1 MNHKDT
7 KTPSEPVFIENS
19 ESHQKTSQLNKIL
32 LIRPRFLGDLIL
44 ATGLVEVIHQAHPQ
58 AEVWFL
64 AETSYAEA
72 LKHHPG
78 IAGVIPFDAKRKN
91 NPFYLLSFYRQLRA
105 QGFDTALDLFG
116 NPRSAQMT
124 FWSGAKTRVGFDLR
138 GRKWAYNVIAPPSS
152 APLPSGRR
160 RVTEAYLDQVRALG
174 IPVPS
179 YKTSL
184 QVSDDEKAYVKKL
197 FDRAGIGPSDKV
209 AVITPG
215 ASWPAKRW
223 PLENF
228 IELGFMLQSRKIRP
242 IYIFGPKEDSLAKE
256 FEDRMNK
263 DWIYLNQP
271 SLRGLMAFVEA
282 ADVLVSNDSGPMHVG
297 PAVGTPTLG
306 IFGPG
311 EPEVWFPYERPHQ
324 ILYSEVPC
332 GHCGLDSCP
341 WMTCM
346 DRLTSVD
353 AAKKVIELL
362 ANAKKAR

>member
-1 MNHKDT
+1 VADLK
-7 KTPSEPVFIENS
+7 
-19 ESHQKTSQLNKIL
+19 KIL

-44 ATGLVEVIHQAHPQ
+44 ATGLVDIIKAAHPQ
-58 AEVWFL
+58 AQVWFL
-64 AETSYAEA
+64 TEQNYAEA
-72 LKHHPG
+72 LAHHPG
-78 IAGVIPFDAKRKN
+78 VNGVIAFDAKRKN
-91 NPFYLLSFYRQLRA
+91 NPFYLLGFYRQLRA
-105 QGFDTALDLFG
+105 HHFDAALDLFG
-116 NPRSAQMT
+116 NPRTAQMT

-138 GRKWAYNVIAPPSS
+138 GRRWAYNVIAEPSS

-174 IPVPS
+174 IGVPKT
-179 YKTSL
+179 YQTSL
-184 QVSDDEKAYVKKL
+184 QVSADEKTYVKKL
-197 FDRAGIGPSDKV
+197 FDRAGIGPGDKV
-209 AVITPG
+209 AVLTPG
-215 ASWPAKRW
+215 GSWPAKRW

-242 IYIFGPKEDSLAKE
+242 IYIFGPKEDALAKE
-256 FEDRMNK
+256 FEERMNK

-271 SLRGLMAFVEA
+271 SLRGLLAFVEA

-311 EPEVWFPYERPHQ
+311 EPEVWFPYSGKHQ
-324 ILYSEVPC
+324 VLYSEVPC
-332 GHCGLDSCP
+332 GHCGLDECP

-353 AAKKVIELL
+353 AAKKVIDLL
-362 ANAKKAR
+362 AASK